1 MSNTDN
7 KNNYSYVEIPEKDI
21 SFSGKFEILTA
32 DSKEK
37 ILKLLK
43 KFQKTHKIYNISFTT
58 NTKYSKMFDREYTEY
73 NIFIQY
79 L

>member
-7 KNNYSYVEIPEKDI
+7 KNSYSYVEIPEKNI
-21 SFSGKFEILTA
+21 TISGKFEILTA

-37 ILKLLK
+37 LLK
-43 KFQKTHKIYNISFTT
+43 NLRKFQKTHTICNISFAT

-73 NIFIQY
+73 NVLVQY